1 MMRREVAAG
10 SSYYML
16 LLARPR
22 QRHPPLGAPREATAQ
37 QLNPTPRSPQQPACA
52 PGREASVQRIV

>member
-10 SSYYML
+10 SSYML

-22 QRHPPLGAPREATAQ
+22 QRHPPLGAPREATAH

-52 PGREASVQRIV
+52 PGREA